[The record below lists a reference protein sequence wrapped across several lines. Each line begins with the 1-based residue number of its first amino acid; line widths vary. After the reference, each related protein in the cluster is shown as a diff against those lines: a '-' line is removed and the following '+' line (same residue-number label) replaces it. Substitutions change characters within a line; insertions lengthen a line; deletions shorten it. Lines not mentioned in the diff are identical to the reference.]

1 VSDATL
7 SLVVMLTLGFLLIS
21 FFDQHGKPQA
31 FAKGV
36 DWNLIPAGLLL
47 LFAVWVIAG
56 LALACSTRL
65 EMIPTLAVCSA
76 LFLVGIMSDYLFGR
90 PAGDGSWWAVVLY
103 TVSPNWQLFWLAD
116 AVASG
121 KSAFHWGYVGKALV
135 YAALYLGAVLAVAV
149 VLFED
154 RELS

>member
-1 VSDATL
+1 
-7 SLVVMLTLGFLLIS
+7 MLTLFFVIIN
-21 FFDQHGKPQA
+21 FFDQHGKPQV

-36 DWNLIPAGLLL
+36 DWNLLPAGLLL
-47 LFAVWVIAG
+47 LFAVWMIAG

-65 EMIPTLAVCSA
+65 EMIPTLAVCSG

-103 TVSPNWQLFWLAD
+103 TLAPNWQLFWLAD

-121 KSAFHWGYVGKALV
+121 KGAFHWGYVGKALG